1 MKRFFDLFIIILTM
15 PIVLSVTLMIA
26 LSVRYK
32 LGSPVLFRQLRPGYN
47 EKIFSMVKFRT
58 MANICDENN
67 IPLPDL
73 ERITVFGSFL
83 RSTSLDELPSLWNVF
98 KGEMTLVGPRPLL
111 VEYLELYTP
120 QQARRHS
127 VKPGLTGW
135 AQVNGRND
143 LSWKEKFE
151 LDIWYVE
158 NQSILLDIKIL
169 LMSIKKV
176 LFRDGIL
183 KKGEITTSKF
193 KGAK

>member
-15 PIVLSVTLMIA
+15 PIVLCLSIMIA
-26 LSVRYK
+26 LSIRYK

-67 IPLPDL
+67 IPLPDK

-135 AQVNGRND
+135 AQVNGRNT
-143 LSWKEKFE
+143 LSWREKFE
-151 LDIWYVE
+151 LDIWYIE

-169 LMSIKKV
+169 LLSIKKV
-176 LFRDGIL
+176 FFRDGISQ
-183 KKGEITTSKF
+183 KGEITTSKF

>member
-15 PIVLSVTLMIA
+15 PIVLCVSIMIA

-83 RSTSLDELPSLWNVF
+83 RSTSLDEIPSLWNVF

-151 LDIWYVE
+151 LDIWYIE

-183 KKGEITTSKF
+183 KKGEIKTSKF